1 MAQFDPQVRVV
12 AHVRGANGEM
22 TDVTFSRDEMARST
36 ATSFGQISLYAS
48 RRPVVKAKVASDVR
62 PGQCDRVEI
71 ETVVLE
77 SGNRSGASFR
87 TETLE
92 TYKLV
97 RRAGKWL
104 ATEASTTQK

>member
-1 MAQFDPQVRVV
+1 MAQFDAQVRVV
-12 AHVRGANGEM
+12 AYVRGANGEM
-22 TDVTFSRDEMARST
+22 TQVSFSRDEMARST
-36 ATSFGQISLYAS
+36 ATSFSQISDYTS
-48 RRPVVKAKVASDVR
+48 RRPVVKAKVASDAR

-77 SGNRSGASFR
+77 SGIRSGGSFR

-97 RRAGKWL
+97 RRAGRWL